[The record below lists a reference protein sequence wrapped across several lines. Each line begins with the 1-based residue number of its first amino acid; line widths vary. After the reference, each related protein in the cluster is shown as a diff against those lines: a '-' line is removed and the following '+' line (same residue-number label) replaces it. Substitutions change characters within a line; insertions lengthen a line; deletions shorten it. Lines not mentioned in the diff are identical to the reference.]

1 MAKIKSPNPNYNGN
15 SASLQFVNGEA
26 ETDNN
31 WLIEW
36 FKIKGYT
43 VEESNEHKKKNPRK
57 NEAKEP
63 EAKKDE

>member
-15 SASLQFVNGEA
+15 SASLLFINGEA

-36 FKIKGYT
+36 FKNKGYT
-43 VEESNEHKKKNPRK
+43 VEESKEPKKNSGK
-57 NEAKEP
+57 T
-63 EAKKDE
+63 EAKKPDGKKDE